1 MALEAAE
8 AERKRK
14 EDEEATAK
22 AIQEAAERQALL
34 ERRKQEKA
42 MALGPEPE
50 KGPDVTEVY
59 NAYNLCLRV
68 YSFLGYFFWYLMLYL
83 HFFLVSIA
91 YAI

>member
-1 MALEAAE
+1 MIQYVKFVTGNGSYLQEREQRLKEEAERVALEAAE

-14 EDEEATAK
+14 EDEEAAAK
-22 AIQEAAERQALL
+22 AIREAAERQALL

-59 NAYNLCLRV
+59 SLFV
-68 YSFLGYFFWYLMLYL
+68 F
-83 HFFLVSIA
+83 
-91 YAI
+91 